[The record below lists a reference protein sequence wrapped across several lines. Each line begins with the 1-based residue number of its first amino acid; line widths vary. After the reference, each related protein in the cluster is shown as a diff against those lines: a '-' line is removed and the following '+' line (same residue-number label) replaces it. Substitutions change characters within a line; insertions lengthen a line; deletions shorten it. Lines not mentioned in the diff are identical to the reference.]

1 MPITTVK
8 SANFGK
14 LRGGLLN
21 VGYTLYD
28 DTGVEV
34 APRNTSGVH
43 EVGIGTGIYAASV
56 TFPDSFSG
64 SILWDTGQG
73 ADTVYASEEQ
83 NNTDSAASLTG
94 DITSIKTAIDADLT
108 FVKDMIGGRWC
119 IDPET
124 AQMVFY
130 KGDNTTEVA
139 RFDLR
144 DKNDKPSYLSVF
156 DRNRVS

>member
-1 MPITTVK
+1 MPITAVK

-14 LRGGLLN
+14 LRGGLST
-21 VGYTLYD
+21 VGYTLYSSA
-28 DTGVEV
+28 GAV
-34 APRNTSGVH
+34 AAVRSTVGVH
-43 EVGIGTGIYAASV
+43 ELGSSTGIYAALV
-56 TFPDSFSG
+56 TFPDNFTG

-73 ADTVYASEEQ
+73 GDTVYASEEQ

-139 RFDLR
+139 RYDLR

>member
-1 MPITTVK
+1 MPVTVVK

-14 LRGGLLN
+14 LRGSLATIGF
-21 VGYTLYD
+21 TLFD
-28 DTGVEV
+28 ASGTEV
-34 APRNTSGVH
+34 AARSTTGVH
-43 EVGIGTGIYAASV
+43 EIGNNTGIYAAPV
-56 TFPDSFSG
+56 TFPDNFTG
-64 SILWDTGQG
+64 SILWDTGQD

-94 DITSIKTAIDADLT
+94 DITAIKTSIDADLT
-108 FVKDMIGGRWC
+108 FVKDMLGGRWC
-119 IDPET
+119 IDPAT

-144 DKNDKPSYLSVF
+144 DKNDQPSYLSVF